1 MNYGGNTRMR
11 NLLSTK
17 VQRQLRLMETLI
29 QNRNWMKLH
38 ELAEKLGCT
47 ERILKSDL
55 NELRIAFPSINIQ
68 SSVNGIMIDL
78 EVNTSVEDIY
88 QYFLANSQS
97 FQLLEYM
104 FFNEGLPIYRTIE
117 NLYFS
122 SANLYRLGRNITKVL
137 SSQFQIELSFTPS
150 EIRGNEIDIRYFFAQ
165 YFSER
170 YYFLDWPFPDL
181 PEEDLTEFADFFYKI
196 TNYPMRFSIY
206 RMYKLMIAIS
216 IHRVKN
222 GHFIDLPNH
231 FYKEYYPLLKSIP
244 NFQETLA
251 YFSKHFGLEMTPDTI
266 AQIFISFLQNDIFL
280 DPQEFF
286 NSLEDNSQA
295 RYSYQLLSQ
304 ILERLSKQYKITF
317 TNHDELIWH
326 LHNTAFFERQEIF
339 STPILFEQKALTI
352 KKFEVYFPDF
362 MGSTRQELAQYRQAI
377 GQHDHPEQL
386 EHLMYTILTHAENLS
401 TQLLENR
408 PPIKVLIISNFDH
421 AISLTFVDML
431 SYYCNNRFTFDIWD
445 ELKTSPEIL
454 NQTDYDI
461 IVSNFYIPGITKK
474 FIYRNHL
481 SIMNLVNH
489 LNTLSNEIHL
499 SNTL

>member
-1 MNYGGNTRMR
+1 MR
-11 NLLSTK
+11 SLLSTK
-17 VQRQLRLMETLI
+17 EQRQLRLLEILI
-29 QNRNWMKLH
+29 QKRDWIRLN
-38 ELAEKLGCT
+38 ELAQTLECT
-47 ERILKSDL
+47 ERILKNDL
-55 NELRIAFPSINIQ
+55 NELRTAFPTFKIQ
-68 SSVNGIMIDL
+68 SSINGIMLNLD
-78 EVNTSVEDIY
+78 TAASMEDIY
-88 QYFLANSQS
+88 IYFLSHSQS

-104 FFNEGLPIYRTIE
+104 FFNEGLPIYRTVE
-117 NLYFS
+117 NLHTS
-122 SANLYRLGRNITKVL
+122 NANLYRLGNRITQIL
-137 SSQFQIELSFTPS
+137 SKQFQIELAFTPAS
-150 EIRGNEIDIRYFFAQ
+150 IKGNEIDIRYFFAQ

-216 IHRVKN
+216 IYRIKH

-231 FYKEYYPLLKSIP
+231 FSDEYYPLLMNIP
-244 NFQETLA
+244 NFEEILVH
-251 YFSKHFGLEMTPDTI
+251 FSEKLGLKLTPDII
-266 AQIFISFLQNDIFL
+266 AQIFISFLQNNLFL

-286 NSLEDNSQA
+286 NSLEENSEA

-362 MGSTRQELAQYRQAI
+362 MESARQELAQYRQAI
-377 GQHDHPEQL
+377 GQHGHPEQL

-431 SYYCNNRFTFDIWD
+431 SYYCNNRFTFDTWD
-445 ELKTSPEIL
+445 ELETSPVIL

-474 FIYRNHL
+474 FICQNHL
-481 SIMNLVNH
+481 SIMDLVNH
-489 LNTLSNEIHL
+489 LNCLSNQIHL
-499 SNTL
+499 FNTL

>member
-1 MNYGGNTRMR
+1 MR

-38 ELAEKLGCT
+38 ELAEKLECT

-55 NELRIAFPSINIQ
+55 NELRLAFPDIDIQ
-68 SSVNGIMIDL
+68 FSANGIMIDL
-78 EVNTSVEDIY
+78 ALNTSVEDVY
-88 QYFLANSQS
+88 QYFLAHSQS
-97 FQLLEYM
+97 FQLLEYL

-117 NLYFS
+117 NLHS
-122 SANLYRLGRNITKVL
+122 SNANLYRLGRNITKTL
-137 SSQFQIELSFTPS
+137 SSQFQIELSFTLS

-196 TNYPMRFSIY
+196 TNYPMTFSIY
-206 RMYKLMIAIS
+206 RMYKLMLAIS
-216 IHRVKN
+216 IHRIKN

-231 FYKEYYPLLKSIP
+231 FYDEYYPILESIP
-244 NFQETLA
+244 NFEEILVH
-251 YFSKHFGLEMTPDTI
+251 FSEKLGLEITPDII
-266 AQIFISFLQNDIFL
+266 AQIFISFIQNNLFL

-286 NSLEDNSQA
+286 NSLEENSEA

-326 LHNTAFFERQEIF
+326 LHNTALFERQEIF

-352 KKFEVYFPDF
+352 QKFEVYFPDF
-362 MGSTRQELAQYRQAI
+362 MESARQELAQYRQAI

-386 EHLMYTILTHAENLS
+386 EHLMYTILTHAEHLS

-431 SYYCNNRFTFDIWD
+431 SYYCNNCFTFDIWD
-445 ELKTSPEIL
+445 ELETSPEIL
-454 NQTDYDI
+454 NQTDYDV
-461 IVSNFYIPGITKK
+461 IVSNFYIPDITKK
-474 FIYRNHL
+474 FICQNHL
-481 SIMNLVNH
+481 SIMDLVNH

>member
-1 MNYGGNTRMR
+1 MR
-11 NLLSTK
+11 SLLSTK
-17 VQRQLRLMETLI
+17 EQRQLRLLEILI
-29 QNRNWMKLH
+29 QKRDWIRLN
-38 ELAEKLGCT
+38 ELAQTLECT
-47 ERILKSDL
+47 ERILKNDL
-55 NELRIAFPSINIQ
+55 NELRTAFPTFKIQ
-68 SSVNGIMIDL
+68 SSINGIMLNLDTAASI
-78 EVNTSVEDIY
+78 EDIY
-88 QYFLANSQS
+88 IYFLSHSQS

-104 FFNEGLPIYRTIE
+104 FFNEGLPIYRTVE
-117 NLYFS
+117 KLHS
-122 SANLYRLGRNITKVL
+122 SNANLYRLGNRITTIL
-137 SSQFQIELSFTPS
+137 SKQFQIELSFTPTS
-150 EIRGNEIDIRYFFAQ
+150 LNGNEIDIRYFYAQ

-216 IHRVKN
+216 IYRVKN

-231 FYKEYYPLLKSIP
+231 FFDEYYPLLMNIP
-244 NFQETLA
+244 NFEELLVH
-251 YFSKHFGLEMTPDTI
+251 FSEKLGLEITPDII
-266 AQIFISFLQNDIFL
+266 AQIFISFIQNNLFL
-280 DPQEFF
+280 NPQEFF
-286 NSLEDNSQA
+286 NSLEENSEA

-362 MGSTRQELAQYRQAI
+362 MGSARQELAQYRQAI

-445 ELKTSPEIL
+445 ELQTSPEIL

-474 FIYRNHL
+474 FICRNHL
-481 SIMNLVNH
+481 SIMDLVNH
-489 LNTLSNEIHL
+489 LNTLSNEIHI

>member
-1 MNYGGNTRMR
+1 MR
-11 NLLSTK
+11 SLLSTK
-17 VQRQLRLMETLI
+17 EQRQLRLLEILI
-29 QNRNWMKLH
+29 QKRDWIRLN
-38 ELAEKLGCT
+38 ELAQTLECT
-47 ERILKSDL
+47 ERILKNDL
-55 NELRIAFPSINIQ
+55 NELRTAFPTFKIQ
-68 SSVNGIMIDL
+68 SSINGIMLNLD
-78 EVNTSVEDIY
+78 TAASMEDIY
-88 QYFLANSQS
+88 IYFLSHSQS

-104 FFNEGLPIYRTIE
+104 FFNEGLPIYRTVE
-117 NLYFS
+117 KLHS
-122 SANLYRLGRNITKVL
+122 SNANLYRLGNRITTIL
-137 SSQFQIELSFTPS
+137 SKQFQIELSFTPTS
-150 EIRGNEIDIRYFFAQ
+150 LNGNEIDIRYFYAQ

-170 YYFLDWPFPDL
+170 YYFLDWPFPDIS
-181 PEEDLTEFADFFYKI
+181 EKVITEFADFFYKI

-216 IHRVKN
+216 IYRIKH

-231 FYKEYYPLLKSIP
+231 FSDKYYPLLMNIP
-244 NFQETLA
+244 NFEEILVH
-251 YFSKHFGLEMTPDTI
+251 FSEKLGLKLTPDII
-266 AQIFISFLQNDIFL
+266 AQIFISFLHNNLFL

-286 NSLEDNSQA
+286 NSLEENSEA

-339 STPILFEQKALTI
+339 STPILFEQKVLTI

-362 MGSTRQELAQYRQAI
+362 MESARQELAQYRQAI

-386 EHLMYTILTHAENLS
+386 EHLMYTILTHTENLS

-445 ELKTSPEIL
+445 ELETSPEIL

-474 FIYRNHL
+474 FICRNHL
-481 SIMNLVNH
+481 SIMDLVNH
-489 LNTLSNEIHL
+489 LNTLSNEINF
-499 SNTL
+499 SNSL

>member
-1 MNYGGNTRMR
+1 MR

-17 VQRQLRLMETLI
+17 DQRQLRLMETLI
-29 QNRNWMKLH
+29 QNRNWIRLH
-38 ELAEKLGCT
+38 ALAEKLGCT
-47 ERILKSDL
+47 ERILKNDL
-55 NELRIAFPSINIQ
+55 NELRTAFPNIDIQ

-78 EVNTSVEDIY
+78 DVNTSVEDIY
-88 QYFLANSQS
+88 QYFLAHSQS

-104 FFNEGLPIYRTIE
+104 FFNEGLPIYRTVE
-117 NLYFS
+117 NLHS
-122 SANLYRLGRNITKVL
+122 SNANLYRLGRNITKTL
-137 SSQFQIELSFTPS
+137 SSQFQIELSFTPTA
-150 EIRGNEIDIRYFFAQ
+150 ILGNETDIRYFFAQ

-216 IHRVKN
+216 IYRVKN

-231 FYKEYYPLLKSIP
+231 FFDEYYPLLMNIP
-244 NFQETLA
+244 NFEELLVH
-251 YFSKHFGLEMTPDTI
+251 FSEKLGLEITPDII
-266 AQIFISFLQNDIFL
+266 AQIFISFIQNNLFL
-280 DPQEFF
+280 NPQEFF
-286 NSLEDNSQA
+286 NSLEENSEA

-304 ILERLSKQYKITF
+304 ILESLSKQYKITF

-362 MGSTRQELAQYRQAI
+362 MGSARQELAQYRQ
-377 GQHDHPEQL
+377 
-386 EHLMYTILTHAENLS
+386 NLS

-445 ELKTSPEIL
+445 ELQTSPEIL

-474 FIYRNHL
+474 FICRNHL
-481 SIMNLVNH
+481 SIMDLVNH
-489 LNTLSNEIHL
+489 LNTLSNEIHI

>member
-1 MNYGGNTRMR
+1 M
-11 NLLSTK
+11 L
-17 VQRQLRLMETLI
+17 
-29 QNRNWMKLH
+29 
-38 ELAEKLGCT
+38 
-47 ERILKSDL
+47 
-55 NELRIAFPSINIQ
+55 
-68 SSVNGIMIDL
+68 
-78 EVNTSVEDIY
+78 
-88 QYFLANSQS
+88 
-97 FQLLEYM
+97 
-104 FFNEGLPIYRTIE
+104 
-117 NLYFS
+117 
-122 SANLYRLGRNITKVL
+122 
-137 SSQFQIELSFTPS
+137 
-150 EIRGNEIDIRYFFAQ
+150 
-165 YFSER
+165 
-170 YYFLDWPFPDL
+170 
-181 PEEDLTEFADFFYKI
+181 
-196 TNYPMRFSIY
+196 
-206 RMYKLMIAIS
+206 AIS
-216 IHRVKN
+216 IHRIKN

-231 FYKEYYPLLKSIP
+231 FYDEYYPILESIP
-244 NFQETLA
+244 NFEELLCPFFWKTGTGNH
-251 YFSKHFGLEMTPDTI
+251 S
-266 AQIFISFLQNDIFL
+266 QISSHKFLFPLFKYIFL

-286 NSLEDNSQA
+286 NSLEENSEA

-317 TNHDELIWH
+317 TNYDELIWH

-362 MGSTRQELAQYRQAI
+362 MGSARQELAQYRQAI

-445 ELKTSPEIL
+445 ELQTSPEIL

-474 FIYRNHL
+474 FICQNHL
-481 SIMNLVNH
+481 SIMDLVNH
-489 LNTLSNEIHL
+489 LNTLSNEIHI

>member
-1 MNYGGNTRMR
+1 MR
-11 NLLSTK
+11 SLLSTK
-17 VQRQLRLMETLI
+17 EQRQLRLMEILI
-29 QNRNWMKLH
+29 YKRKWLRLH
-38 ELAEKLGCT
+38 ELAHTLDCT
-47 ERILKSDL
+47 ERILKNDL
-55 NELRIAFPSINIQ
+55 NELRSSFPDIDIQ

-78 EVNTSVEDIY
+78 DFKSSVEDVY
-88 QYFLANSQS
+88 HHFLTHSQS

-117 NLYFS
+117 NLHS
-122 SANLYRLGRNITKVL
+122 SNANLYRLGRNITKIL

-150 EIRGNEIDIRYFFAQ
+150 KIRGNEIDIRYFFAQ

-181 PEEDLTEFADFFYKI
+181 PEEDLTEFADFFYKF

-206 RMYKLMIAIS
+206 RNYKLMLAIS
-216 IHRVKN
+216 IYRIKN
-222 GHFIDLPNH
+222 GHFLDLPNH
-231 FYKEYYPLLKSIP
+231 FYDDYYPILASIP
-244 NFQETLA
+244 NFEEILN
-251 YFSKHFGLEMTPDTI
+251 YFSQVFELEITPDII
-266 AQIFISFLQNDIFL
+266 AQIFISFIQSNLFL

-286 NSLEDNSQA
+286 NSLEENSEA

-326 LHNTAFFERQEIF
+326 LHNTAFFERQEVF
-339 STPILFEQKALTI
+339 STPLLFEQKNLTI
-352 KKFEVYFPDF
+352 ENFEVYFPDF
-362 MGSTRQELAQYRQAI
+362 MESARQELAQYRQAI
-377 GQHDHPEQL
+377 GQHDYPEQL

-421 AISLTFVDML
+421 ALSLTLMDML
-431 SYYCNNRFTFDIWD
+431 VYYCNNRFTFDIWD
-445 ELKTSPEIL
+445 ELETSPEIL

-474 FIYRNHL
+474 FICRNHL
-481 SIMNLVNH
+481 TIMDLVNH
-489 LNTLSNEIHL
+489 LNTLSNEIHI

>member
-1 MNYGGNTRMR
+1 MR
-11 NLLSTK
+11 SLLSTK
-17 VQRQLRLMETLI
+17 DQRQLRLMEILI
-29 QNRNWMKLH
+29 QKRDWIRLN
-38 ELAEKLGCT
+38 ELAHTLDCT
-47 ERILKSDL
+47 ERILKNDL
-55 NELRIAFPSINIQ
+55 NELRSSFPDIDIQ

-78 EVNTSVEDIY
+78 DFKSSVEDVY
-88 QYFLANSQS
+88 HHFLTHSQS

-104 FFNEGLPIYRTIE
+104 FFNEGLPIYRTVE
-117 NLYFS
+117 KLHS
-122 SANLYRLGRNITKVL
+122 SNANLYRLGNRITTIL
-137 SSQFQIELSFTPS
+137 SKQFQIELAFTPAS
-150 EIRGNEIDIRYFFAQ
+150 IKGNEIDIRYFYAQ

-216 IHRVKN
+216 IYRIKN

-231 FYKEYYPLLKSIP
+231 FYDDYYPLLMNIP
-244 NFQETLA
+244 NFDEILVR
-251 YFSKHFGLEMTPDTI
+251 FSEKLGFEINLDI
-266 AQIFISFLQNDIFL
+266 ISQIFISFLQNDIFL
-280 DPQEFF
+280 DPQQFF
-286 NSLEDNSQA
+286 DSLNKNDES

-304 ILERLSKQYKITF
+304 ILERLTKSFNIKF
-317 TNHDELIWH
+317 TNHNELIWH
-326 LHNTAFFERQEIF
+326 LHNTAYFERQEIF

-362 MGSTRQELAQYRQAI
+362 MGSARQELAQYRQAI

-431 SYYCNNRFTFDIWD
+431 SYYCNNRFTFDTWD

-474 FIYRNHL
+474 FICRNHL
-481 SIMNLVNH
+481 SIMDLVNH
-489 LNTLSNEIHL
+489 LNTLSNEIHI

>member
-1 MNYGGNTRMR
+1 MR

-17 VQRQLRLMETLI
+17 DQRQLRLMEILI
-29 QNRNWMKLH
+29 QNRNWLRLH
-38 ELAEKLGCT
+38 ALAEKIGCT
-47 ERILKSDL
+47 ERILKNDL
-55 NELRIAFPSINIQ
+55 NELRTAFPNIDIQ

-78 EVNTSVEDIY
+78 DVNTSLEDVY
-88 QYFLANSQS
+88 QYFLAHSQS

-104 FFNEGLPIYRTIE
+104 FFNEGLPIYRTVE
-117 NLYFS
+117 NLHS
-122 SANLYRLGRNITKVL
+122 SNANLYRLGRNITKTL
-137 SSQFQIELSFTPS
+137 SSQFQIELSFTPTA
-150 EIRGNEIDIRYFFAQ
+150 ILGNETDIRYFFAQ

-216 IHRVKN
+216 IYRVKN

-231 FYKEYYPLLKSIP
+231 FFDEYYPLLMNIP
-244 NFQETLA
+244 NFEELLVH
-251 YFSKHFGLEMTPDTI
+251 FSEKLGLEITPDII
-266 AQIFISFLQNDIFL
+266 AQIFISFIQNNLFL
-280 DPQEFF
+280 NPQEFF
-286 NSLEDNSQA
+286 NSLEENSEA

-304 ILERLSKQYKITF
+304 ILESLSKQYKITF

-362 MGSTRQELAQYRQAI
+362 MGSARQELAQYRQAI

-431 SYYCNNRFTFDIWD
+431 SYYCNNRFTFDTWD
-445 ELKTSPEIL
+445 ELQTSPEIL

-474 FIYRNHL
+474 FICRNHL
-481 SIMNLVNH
+481 SIMDLVNH
-489 LNTLSNEIHL
+489 LNTLSNEIHI

>member
-1 MNYGGNTRMR
+1 MR
-11 NLLSTK
+11 SLLSTK
-17 VQRQLRLMETLI
+17 EQRQLRLMEILI
-29 QNRNWMKLH
+29 HKRKWLRLH
-38 ELAEKLGCT
+38 ELAHTLDCT
-47 ERILKSDL
+47 ERILKNDL
-55 NELRIAFPSINIQ
+55 NELRSSFPDIDIQ

-78 EVNTSVEDIY
+78 DFKSSVEDVY
-88 QYFLANSQS
+88 HHFLTHSQS

-104 FFNEGLPIYRTIE
+104 FYNEGLPIYRTVE
-117 NLYFS
+117 NLHTS
-122 SANLYRLGRNITKVL
+122 NANLYRLGNRITQIL
-137 SSQFQIELSFTPS
+137 SKQFQIELAFTPAS
-150 EIRGNEIDIRYFFAQ
+150 IKGNEIDIRYFYAQ

-170 YYFLDWPFPDL
+170 CYFLDWPFPDIS
-181 PEEDLTEFADFFYKI
+181 EEVLTEFADYFYKI

-206 RMYKLMIAIS
+206 RMYKLMVAIS
-216 IHRVKN
+216 IHRVRN

-231 FYKEYYPLLKSIP
+231 FFQDYYPILMNFP
-244 NFQETLA
+244 NFEETLA
-251 YFSKHFGLEMTPDTI
+251 YFSKQFGFEMTPDII
-266 AQIFISFLQNDIFL
+266 AQIFISFIQSNIFL

-286 NSLEDNSQA
+286 NSLEENSEA

-362 MGSTRQELAQYRQAI
+362 MGSARQELAQYRQAI

-431 SYYCNNRFTFDIWD
+431 SYYCNNRFTFDTWD
-445 ELKTSPEIL
+445 ELQTSPEIL

-474 FIYRNHL
+474 FICRNHL
-481 SIMNLVNH
+481 SIMDLVNH
-489 LNTLSNEIHL
+489 LNTLSNEIHI

>member
-1 MNYGGNTRMR
+1 
-11 NLLSTK
+11 
-17 VQRQLRLMETLI
+17 
-29 QNRNWMKLH
+29 
-38 ELAEKLGCT
+38 
-47 ERILKSDL
+47 
-55 NELRIAFPSINIQ
+55 
-68 SSVNGIMIDL
+68 
-78 EVNTSVEDIY
+78 
-88 QYFLANSQS
+88 
-97 FQLLEYM
+97 
-104 FFNEGLPIYRTIE
+104 
-117 NLYFS
+117 
-122 SANLYRLGRNITKVL
+122 
-137 SSQFQIELSFTPS
+137 
-150 EIRGNEIDIRYFFAQ
+150 
-165 YFSER
+165 
-170 YYFLDWPFPDL
+170 
-181 PEEDLTEFADFFYKI
+181 
-196 TNYPMRFSIY
+196 
-206 RMYKLMIAIS
+206 
-216 IHRVKN
+216 
-222 GHFIDLPNH
+222 
-231 FYKEYYPLLKSIP
+231 
-244 NFQETLA
+244 
-251 YFSKHFGLEMTPDTI
+251 SKHFGLEMTPDTI

-362 MGSTRQELAQYRQAI
+362 MGSARQELAQYRQAI

-474 FIYRNHL
+474 FICRNHL

>member
-1 MNYGGNTRMR
+1 MR

-17 VQRQLRLMETLI
+17 DQRQLRLMETLI
-29 QNRNWMKLH
+29 QNRNWMRLH
-38 ELAEKLGCT
+38 ELADNLGCT
-47 ERILKSDL
+47 ERILKNDL
-55 NELRIAFPSINIQ
+55 NELRTAFPTIDIQ
-68 SSVNGIMIDL
+68 SSINGIMIDL
-78 EVNTSVEDIY
+78 DMQTSVEELY
-88 QYFLANSQS
+88 QYFLAHSQS

-117 NLYFS
+117 NLHLS
-122 SANLYRLGRNITKVL
+122 NSNLYRLGRNITKTL
-137 SSQFQIELSFTPS
+137 SSQFQIELSFTPT
-150 EIRGNEIDIRYFFAQ
+150 EIRGNEIDIRYFYAQ

-170 YYFLDWPFPDL
+170 YYFLDWPFPDI

-216 IHRVKN
+216 IYRIKN

-231 FYKEYYPLLKSIP
+231 FNDDYYPLLMNIP
-244 NFQETLA
+244 NFEEILVH
-251 YFSKHFGLEMTPDTI
+251 FSEKLGLEMTPDTI

-280 DPQEFF
+280 DPQDFF
-286 NSLEDNSQA
+286 NSLEENSEA
-295 RYSYQLLSQ
+295 KYSYQLLSQ
-304 ILERLSKQYKITF
+304 ILERLAKQFKITF
-317 TNHDELIWH
+317 TNREELIWH

-352 KKFEVYFPDF
+352 KKFNVYFPDF
-362 MGSTRQELAQYRQAI
+362 MESARQELAQYRQAI

-386 EHLMYTILTHAENLS
+386 EHLMYTILTHAENLT

-408 PPIKVLIISNFDH
+408 PPIKVLILSNFDH
-421 AISLTFVDML
+421 ALSLTLVDML
-431 SYYCNNRFTFDIWD
+431 TYYCNNRFTFDIWD
-445 ELKTSPEIL
+445 ELQTSPEIL

-461 IVSNFYIPGITKK
+461 IVSNFYIPDITKK
-474 FIYRNHL
+474 FICRNHL
-481 SIMNLVNH
+481 SIMDLVNH
-489 LNTLSNEIHL
+489 LNCLSNEVHL

>member
-1 MNYGGNTRMR
+1 MR
-11 NLLSTK
+11 SLLSTK
-17 VQRQLRLMETLI
+17 EQRQLRLLEILI
-29 QNRNWMKLH
+29 QKRDWIRLN
-38 ELAEKLGCT
+38 ELAQTLECT
-47 ERILKSDL
+47 ERILKNDL
-55 NELRIAFPSINIQ
+55 NELRTEFPSFKIQ
-68 SSVNGIMIDL
+68 SSINGIMLNLDTGASI
-78 EVNTSVEDIY
+78 EDIY
-88 QYFLANSQS
+88 IYFLSHSQS

-104 FFNEGLPIYRTIE
+104 FFNEGLPIYRTVE
-117 NLYFS
+117 KLHS
-122 SANLYRLGRNITKVL
+122 SNANLYRLGNRITTIL
-137 SSQFQIELSFTPS
+137 SQQFQIELSFTPTS
-150 EIRGNEIDIRYFFAQ
+150 LNGNEIDIRYFYAQ

-170 YYFLDWPFPDL
+170 YYFLNWPFPDL
-181 PEEDLTEFADFFYKI
+181 PEEDLTEFVDFFYKI

-216 IHRVKN
+216 IYRIKN

-231 FYKEYYPLLKSIP
+231 FFDDYYPILASIP
-244 NFQETLA
+244 NFEDILVH
-251 YFSKHFGLEMTPDTI
+251 FSEKLGLEITPDII
-266 AQIFISFLQNDIFL
+266 AQIFISFIQSNIFL

-286 NSLEDNSQA
+286 NSLEENSEA

-304 ILERLSKQYKITF
+304 ILERLSKQYRITF

-362 MGSTRQELAQYRQAI
+362 MGSARQELAQYRQAI

-421 AISLTFVDML
+421 ALSLTFKDML
-431 SYYCNNRFTFDIWD
+431 TYYCNNRFTFDIWD
-445 ELKTSPEIL
+445 ELETSPEIL

-474 FIYRNHL
+474 FICRNHL
-481 SIMNLVNH
+481 SIMDLVNH
-489 LNTLSNEIHL
+489 LNCLSNEIHI

>member
-1 MNYGGNTRMR
+1 MR

-17 VQRQLRLMETLI
+17 NQRQLRLMEILI
-29 QNRNWMKLH
+29 QNRNWLRLH
-38 ELAEKLGCT
+38 TLAEQLGCT
-47 ERILKSDL
+47 ERILKNDL
-55 NELRIAFPSINIQ
+55 NELRTAFPTIDIQ

-78 EVNTSVEDIY
+78 EVNTSVEDVY
-88 QYFLANSQS
+88 QYFLAHSQS

-104 FFNEGLPIYRTIE
+104 FFNEGLPIYRTVE
-117 NLYFS
+117 NLHS
-122 SANLYRLGRNITKVL
+122 SNANLYRLGRNITKTL
-137 SSQFQIELSFTPS
+137 SSQFQIELSFTPTA
-150 EIRGNEIDIRYFFAQ
+150 ILGNETDIRYFFTQ

-181 PEEDLTEFADFFYKI
+181 PEEDITEFADFFYKI
-196 TNYPMRFSIY
+196 TNYPMRFPIY
-206 RMYKLMIAIS
+206 QTYKLILAIS
-216 IHRVKN
+216 IYRVKN
-222 GHFIDLPNH
+222 GHFLDLPNN
-231 FYKEYYPLLKSIP
+231 FYDNYYPILASIP
-244 NFQETLA
+244 NFEEVLG
-251 YFSKHFGLEMTPDTI
+251 YFSQVFELEITPDII
-266 AQIFISFLQNDIFL
+266 AQIFISFLQKDIFL
-280 DPQEFF
+280 DPQVFF
-286 NSLEDNSQA
+286 DSIEENSVA
-295 RYSYQLLSQ
+295 RYSYQLLDQ
-304 ILERLSKQYKITF
+304 ILKRLAKQYKITF

-326 LHNTAFFERQEIF
+326 LHNTAFLERQEVF

-362 MGSTRQELAQYRQAI
+362 MGSARQELAQYHQTI

-445 ELKTSPEIL
+445 ELQTSPEIL
-454 NQTDYDI
+454 NQTDCDI

-474 FIYRNHL
+474 FICQNHL
-481 SIMNLVNH
+481 SIMDLVNH
-489 LNTLSNEIHL
+489 LNTLSNKIHIFK
-499 SNTL
+499 TL

>member
-1 MNYGGNTRMR
+1 MR
-11 NLLSTK
+11 SLLSTK
-17 VQRQLRLMETLI
+17 EQRQLRLMEILI
-29 QNRNWMKLH
+29 HKRKWLRLH
-38 ELAEKLGCT
+38 ELAHTLDCT
-47 ERILKSDL
+47 ERILKNDL
-55 NELRIAFPSINIQ
+55 NELRSSFPDIDIQ

-78 EVNTSVEDIY
+78 DFKSSVEDVY
-88 QYFLANSQS
+88 QHFLTHSQS

-104 FFNEGLPIYRTIE
+104 FFNEGLPIYRTVE
-117 NLYFS
+117 NLHTS
-122 SANLYRLGRNITKVL
+122 NANLYRLGNRITQIL
-137 SSQFQIELSFTPS
+137 SKQFQIELAFTPAS
-150 EIRGNEIDIRYFFAQ
+150 IKGNEIDIRYFFAQ

-216 IHRVKN
+216 IYRVKN

-231 FYKEYYPLLKSIP
+231 FFDEYYPLLMNIP
-244 NFQETLA
+244 NFEELLVH
-251 YFSKHFGLEMTPDTI
+251 FSEKLGLEITPDII
-266 AQIFISFLQNDIFL
+266 AQIFISFIQNNLFL
-280 DPQEFF
+280 NPQEFF
-286 NSLEDNSQA
+286 NSLEENSEA

-362 MGSTRQELAQYRQAI
+362 MGSARQELAQYRQAI

-445 ELKTSPEIL
+445 ELQTSPEIL

-474 FIYRNHL
+474 FICRNHL
-481 SIMNLVNH
+481 SIMDLVNH
-489 LNTLSNEIHL
+489 LNCLSNEIHI

>member
-150 EIRGNEIDIRYFFAQ
+150 EIRGNEIDIVTF
-165 YFSER
+165 
-170 YYFLDWPFPDL
+170 
-181 PEEDLTEFADFFYKI
+181 
-196 TNYPMRFSIY
+196 
-206 RMYKLMIAIS
+206 
-216 IHRVKN
+216 
-222 GHFIDLPNH
+222 LPN
-231 FYKEYYPLLKSIP
+231 
-244 NFQETLA
+244 T
-251 YFSKHFGLEMTPDTI
+251 
-266 AQIFISFLQNDIFL
+266 FL
-280 DPQEFF
+280 
-286 NSLEDNSQA
+286 SA
-295 RYSYQLLSQ
+295 
-304 ILERLSKQYKITF
+304 
-317 TNHDELIWH
+317 
-326 LHNTAFFERQEIF
+326 
-339 STPILFEQKALTI
+339 
-352 KKFEVYFPDF
+352 
-362 MGSTRQELAQYRQAI
+362 
-377 GQHDHPEQL
+377 
-386 EHLMYTILTHAENLS
+386 
-401 TQLLENR
+401 
-408 PPIKVLIISNFDH
+408 IIS
-421 AISLTFVDML
+421 
-431 SYYCNNRFTFDIWD
+431 
-445 ELKTSPEIL
+445 
-454 NQTDYDI
+454 
-461 IVSNFYIPGITKK
+461 
-474 FIYRNHL
+474 
-481 SIMNLVNH
+481 
-489 LNTLSNEIHL
+489 
-499 SNTL
+499 